1 VTVEEQN
8 LVKLIMS
15 WDITPEH
22 EQDYFE
28 FVIRD
33 YIPGVQRMG
42 CELTDAWATVYG
54 NKPQITVSVIIGSPR
69 KARQLLFS
77 EDWLSLNNRL
87 QDFIQ
92 NYTMKLVYARNRFQL

>member
-1 VTVEEQN
+1 
-8 LVKLIMS
+8 MS

-28 FVIRD
+28 FVIRE
-33 YIPGVQRMG
+33 YIPGIQRMG
-42 CELTDAWATVYG
+42 CELSDAWATVYG
-54 NKPQITVSVIIGSPR
+54 PKPQIVVGMVIDGAR
-69 KARQLLFS
+69 KARQLLLS

-92 NYTMKLVYARNRFQL
+92 NYAMKMVYARNSIQI

>member
-1 VTVEEQN
+1 MTVEEQN

-33 YIPGVQRMG
+33 YIPGVHLMG

>member
-1 VTVEEQN
+1 MTVEDQN

-42 CELTDAWATVYG
+42 CELVDAWATVYG
-54 NKPQITVSVIIGSPR
+54 NKPQITVSVIVGSPR

-92 NYTMKLVYARNRFQL
+92 NYTMKLVYARNRFQI

>member
-1 VTVEEQN
+1 
-8 LVKLIMS
+8 MS

>member
-22 EQDYFE
+22 EQDYFA

-42 CELTDAWATVYG
+42 CELVDAWATVYG

-92 NYTMKLVYARNRFQL
+92 NYTMKLVYARNRFQI

>member
-69 KARQLLFS
+69 KARQ
-77 EDWLSLNNRL
+77 
-87 QDFIQ
+87 
-92 NYTMKLVYARNRFQL
+92 

>member
-1 VTVEEQN
+1 MEEQHP
-8 LVKLIMS
+8 VKLIMS
-15 WDITPEH
+15 WDIIPEH

-33 YIPGVQRMG
+33 YIPGVQRLG
-42 CELTDAWATVYG
+42 CELSDAWATVYG
-54 NKPQITVSVIIGSPR
+54 TKPQITVGVIIASAR
-69 KARQLLFS
+69 KARQLLLS

-92 NYTMKLVYARNRFQL
+92 NYTMKMVYARNSFQL

>member
-1 VTVEEQN
+1 MTVEEQN

-33 YIPGVQRMG
+33 YIPCVQRMG

>member
-1 VTVEEQN
+1 M
-8 LVKLIMS
+8 KLIMS

>member
-92 NYTMKLVYARNRFQL
+92 NYTMKLVYARNRFQI

>member
-1 VTVEEQN
+1 MTVEEQN

>member
-1 VTVEEQN
+1 MTVEEQN

-92 NYTMKLVYARNRFQL
+92 NYTMKLVYARNRFQI

>member
-54 NKPQITVSVIIGSPR
+54 NKPQITVSVIIGSPC